1 MYIGST
7 NIYLNVPAY
16 DTKAPASWITSEKY
30 DNCENFYQHMA
41 VKQSKRNFFHKKN
54 DSTKIN

>member
-7 NIYLNVPAY
+7 NLYLNLPEY

-30 DNCENFYQHMA
+30 DNCENFYQHLV
-41 VKQSKRNFFHKKN
+41 VKQTKHRLFHKKN
-54 DSTKIN
+54 DSMRID

>member
-7 NIYLNVPAY
+7 NLYLNLSEY

-30 DNCENFYQHMA
+30 DNCENFYQHLV
-41 VKQSKRNFFHKKN
+41 VKQNKHRLFHKRN
-54 DSTKIN
+54 DSMRAN